1 MDNMVIM
8 PTPLADSAAPESW
21 LSVAEAAEPVSEA
34 VPVEPDSSDF
44 DPPLTR
50 AESLSSSVK

>member
-1 MDNMVIM
+1 MVIM
-8 PTPLADSAAPESW
+8 PTLLAYDAAPESS